1 MAIKD
6 AFSKLINPQAGG
18 EEEDYQD
25 GAGVVDDFDDV
36 QYDDNIN
43 MINQNNQGRAQMQ
56 MQQPQYQPQYAAPQ
70 YAQDTQG
77 GADLSTNTEIKVVRP
92 VRYDEVQQIA
102 DHLLVNRT
110 VVLNLE
116 GTNKENARRMIDFLS
131 GIAYSIGGNLRKVSN
146 NTFVITPSNVNV
158 TSEAQQSAQVNPDS
172 YNQATM

>member
-1 MAIKD
+1 MALKD
-6 AFSKLINPQAGG
+6 TFSKLINPQAGG

-25 GAGVVDDFDDV
+25 GVGADEFDDS
-36 QYDDNIN
+36 QFDDNIN

-56 MQQPQYQPQYAAPQ
+56 QPQYAPQYAAPQ
-70 YAQDTQG
+70 YPQDQQG

-102 DHLLVNRT
+102 DHLLINRT

-158 TSEAQQSAQVNPDS
+158 TSEAQQAQVNPDS